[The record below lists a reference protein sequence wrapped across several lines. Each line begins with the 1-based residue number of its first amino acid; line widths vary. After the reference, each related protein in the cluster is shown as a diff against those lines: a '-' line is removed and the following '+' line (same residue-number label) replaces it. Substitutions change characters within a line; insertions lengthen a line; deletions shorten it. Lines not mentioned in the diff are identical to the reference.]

1 MPPQAPTSFIPK
13 KPLETTG
20 RFKEPGGMGFL
31 LLISLFIFIAS
42 VVGAAGVFGY
52 QTITKNSIASKS
64 DSLQKAEGAF
74 DLSTVQDLIRMD
86 ARINSANTLLAS
98 HVAPSAIFAFLSQQ
112 TLQNV
117 QFTSFTYTLSS
128 DNAANIVLSGIAD
141 NFSTVALQSDQF
153 GASKVLKDVVFSSI
167 KNGTGNSVTFSV
179 SATLDASLI
188 NFGKNLGNPNSV
200 PDMSNAAINQQPTA
214 PAATTTTKT
223 TTH

>member
-1 MPPQAPTSFIPK
+1 MPPQVPTSFIPK

-20 RFKEPGGMGFL
+20 RFKEPGGMGLLFL
-31 LLISLFIFIAS
+31 LSLFIFIAS

-52 QTITKNSIASKS
+52 QTITKNAIASKS

-112 TLQNV
+112 TLVNV

-128 DNAANIVLSGIAD
+128 DNSATIVLSGIAD
-141 NFSTVALQSDQF
+141 DFSTVALQSDQF
-153 GASKVLKDVVFSSI
+153 GASKVLKDVIFSNI
-167 KNGTGNSVTFSV
+167 KNGAGGSVTFSV
-179 SATLDASLI
+179 SATIDSSLI

-200 PDMSNAAINQQPTA
+200 PDMSNASVNQQTA
-214 PAATTTTKT
+214 VPATSTTPR
-223 TTH
+223 